1 MKPYGSLGSSLSRGL
16 APVRIY
22 LDEDVDPGVK
32 AYLEGK
38 GHIAHRAYELGMSG
52 MADGPA
58 YVEAVRRGCDL
69 IITCNVHGPEAFD
82 RETRRYLR
90 CQGET
95 LPVPIHQLWEP
106 GIGNSWPRLRFRFR
120 RHSRKIARLARR
132 LEFTDPEE
140 RRREAV
146 ARLETLL
153 HRAGRGS
160 PLNPAR
166 PNGSNLSPMQVS
178 PI

>member
-1 MKPYGSLGSSLSRGL
+1 M
-16 APVRIY
+16 RIY

-32 AYLEGK
+32 TYLEGK
-38 GHIAHRAYELGMSG
+38 GYVARRAYELGMSG

-58 YVEAVRRGCDL
+58 YVEAVRRGYDL
-69 IITCNVHGPEAFD
+69 ILTCNVHGPEAFH

-90 CQGET
+90 CKGEA

-120 RHSRKIARLARR
+120 RHSRRIARLARQ
-132 LEFTDPEE
+132 LEFTNPDE
-140 RRREAV
+140 RQRKAI
-146 ARLETLL
+146 ATLETLL
-153 HRAGRGS
+153 RRAGRGGPS
-160 PLNPAR
+160 DPEKLRA
-166 PNGSNLSPMQVS
+166 SNLSPMPFF

>member
-1 MKPYGSLGSSLSRGL
+1 
-16 APVRIY
+16 VRIF

-32 AYLEGK
+32 SYLEGK
-38 GHIAHRAYELGMSG
+38 GYVAHRACELGMSG

-58 YVEAVRRGCDL
+58 YVEAVRRGYDL
-69 IITCNVHGPEAFD
+69 IVTCNVHGPEAFH

-90 CQGET
+90 CKGET

-120 RHSRKIARLARR
+120 RHSRRIARLARQV
-132 LEFTDPEE
+132 EFTNPDE
-140 RRREAV
+140 RQRKAI
-146 ARLETLL
+146 AALETLL
-153 HRAGRGS
+153 RRAGRGAPS
-160 PLNPAR
+160 NPGNPR
-166 PNGSNLSPMQVS
+166 ESNLSPVHAF

>member
-1 MKPYGSLGSSLSRGL
+1 MR
-16 APVRIY
+16 VY

-58 YVEAVRRGCDL
+58 YVEAVRRGYDL
-69 IITCNVHGPEAFD
+69 IITCNVQGPEAFH
-82 RETRRYLR
+82 RETRRYLQCKR
-90 CQGET
+90 ET

-106 GIGNSWPRLRFRFR
+106 GIGNRWPRLRFRFR
-120 RHSRKIARLARR
+120 RHSRSIARLARQ
-132 LEFTDPEE
+132 LEFTDPDE
-140 RRREAV
+140 RQRKAI

-153 HRAGRGS
+153 RRAGRGD
-160 PLNPAR
+160 PPNPETPR
-166 PNGSNLSPMQVS
+166 RSRLSPMPLF

>member
-1 MKPYGSLGSSLSRGL
+1 M
-16 APVRIY
+16 RIY

-38 GHIAHRAYELGMSG
+38 GYIAHRAYELGMSG

-58 YVEAVRRGCDL
+58 YVEAVRRGYDL
-69 IITCNVHGPEAFD
+69 IVTCNVHGPEAFH

-90 CQGET
+90 CKGET

-106 GIGNSWPRLRFRFR
+106 SIGNSWPRLQFRFR
-120 RHSRKIARLARR
+120 RHSRRIARLARQ
-132 LEFTDPEE
+132 LEFTDPDE
-140 RRREAV
+140 RQRKAI
-146 ARLETLL
+146 ATLETLL
-153 HRAGRGS
+153 RRAGRGGPS
-160 PLNPAR
+160 NPEKLM
-166 PNGSNLSPMQVS
+166 GSNLSPMAVF